1 MPTQLKGTGAQTLYD
16 FGKRLVGEIMETNV
30 QSVHSHTKAD
40 VIASRMIEGFGAVP
54 VVDNQQHLIGI
65 VSEHDLLASLNRGQ
79 KWGDLTAEDVMTRSP
94 YSIRPETTI
103 ATLVHVL
110 QASNLIRVPVV
121 DAQDKLIGIVA
132 RRDILRAYLAA
143 GVGTKG

>member
-1 MPTQLKGTGAQTLYD
+1 MANPMKGTSAQTLHD
-16 FGKRLVGEIMETNV
+16 FGKRQVGEIMETNV
-30 QSVHSHTKAD
+30 QSVHSYTKAD

-54 VVDNQQHLIGI
+54 VVDNQQRLIGI
-65 VSEHDLLASLNRGQ
+65 VSEHDLLSSLNRGQ
-79 KWGDLTAEDVMTRSP
+79 RWGDLTAEDVMTRSP

-143 GVGTKG
+143 GVGSKV